1 MFNFWIY
8 YFYWRKNY
16 LVVIIVEFIIWYYIE
31 STILLVCQKK
41 FIVCKLNKKINEISA
56 FCSLFKIII
65 WALFCCLNPVSPP
78 HTLAG
83 CSRRHHQAWL
93 GCVVQT
99 GAIKISSLGPFFVE
113 ISRSWI
119 LRSGQESV
127 IQLMMCAESVPYILS
142 PATSLVSSTAGNK
155 PSRSLKFHNHGEG
168 SY

>member
-1 MFNFWIY
+1 MKLALSVHYLKSQSEHFSVVWI
-8 YFYWRKNY
+8 
-16 LVVIIVEFIIWYYIE
+16 L
-31 STILLVCQKK
+31 SLL
-41 FIVCKLNKKINEISA
+41 
-56 FCSLFKIII
+56 
-65 WALFCCLNPVSPP
+65 
-78 HTLAG
+78 HTTLAG

-142 PATSLVSSTAGNK
+142 PATSLVSSTAGNE
-155 PSRSLKFHNHGEG
+155 PSRSFKFHNHGEG
-168 SY
+168 PFEGFLLVESSLYSTFTFKNLWRHYAMLNEH

>member
-1 MFNFWIY
+1 MFQ
-8 YFYWRKNY
+8 
-16 LVVIIVEFIIWYYIE
+16 YIKRNILRGCASQNNDFGFLADQLLSE
-31 STILLVCQKK
+31 SLSLL
-41 FIVCKLNKKINEISA
+41 
-56 FCSLFKIII
+56 
-65 WALFCCLNPVSPP
+65 
-78 HTLAG
+78 HTTLAG

-142 PATSLVSSTAGNK
+142 PDTSLVSSTAGNE
-155 PSRSLKFHNHGEG
+155 PSRNLKLHNHGEG
-168 SY
+168 S